1 MIGLDTN
8 VVVRYITQD
17 DPTQSPLAIK
27 SIRSLTPEDPGFLSA
42 VALAELVW
50 VLEVSYGFT
59 KKEVVEV
66 LDTLLRSKEL
76 NIEQAEIVAQVVRQ
90 FDSGNTDFADCLIER
105 ISHSAGCHHTLTF
118 DRKAA
123 KSAGMQLVH

>member
-1 MIGLDTN
+1 MIGLDAN

-27 SIRSLTPEDPGFLSA
+27 LIRSLTPEDPGFLSA

-50 VLEVSYGFT
+50 VLEASYGFT

-76 NIEQAEIVAQVVRQ
+76 NIEQSEIVAQSVRQ
-90 FDSGNTDFADCLIER
+90 FDSGNTDFADCLIE
-105 ISHSAGCHHTLTF
+105 
-118 DRKAA
+118 
-123 KSAGMQLVH
+123 